1 MTTRNNKRKGTT
13 MKRFLKQLSLALLTC
28 TLTLGTA
35 ASAHAT
41 SFFDYVGTSPDDHTI
56 MGFVELS
63 IAVPVPGIT
72 DVALSDVVDS
82 GFSVSGPTYNFTL
95 SHVDLSKMK
104 ASISPPENFS
114 CILPVSPD
122 FNHCLW
128 IDGSIALVLFN
139 GFFIAGDDSGSPLS
153 FGMGSWTFRTT
164 GNNPIP
170 EPSTMILLGTGFA
183 GIIAWRRKQAV

>member
-1 MTTRNNKRKGTT
+1 MTKPNNKRKDTT
-13 MKRFLKQLSLALLTC
+13 MNLFLKQLSLAVLTC

-35 ASAHAT
+35 ATAHAT
-41 SFFDYVGTSPDDHTI
+41 SFFDYVGTGSEFITGLNIHTVT
-56 MGFVELS
+56 GFVELS

-82 GFSVSGPTYNFTL
+82 GFSVSGPIYNFTL

-104 ASISPPENFS
+104 ASISPPDNIS
-114 CILPVSPD
+114 CNPSCEWFDNSMGI
-122 FNHCLW
+122 
-128 IDGSIALVLFN
+128 VLLN

>member
-95 SHVDLSKMK
+95 SHVHLFSMK
-104 ASISPPENFS
+104 ALISPPENFS
-114 CILPVSPD
+114 CIPPERFD

-128 IDGSIALVLFN
+128 FDGSILLVLFN
-139 GFFIAGDDSGSPLS
+139 GIFIAGDDVNPPS

-164 GNNPIP
+164 GNNPVP
-170 EPSTMILLGTGFA
+170 EPSAMILLGTGFA
-183 GIIAWRRKQAV
+183 GIIAWRRKQAA